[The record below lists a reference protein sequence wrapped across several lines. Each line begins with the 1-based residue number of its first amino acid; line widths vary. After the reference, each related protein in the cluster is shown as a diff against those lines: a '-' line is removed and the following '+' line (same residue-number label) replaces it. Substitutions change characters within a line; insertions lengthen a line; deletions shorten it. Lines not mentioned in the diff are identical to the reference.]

1 MLKAE
6 TDAESQ
12 NSMPKVKTQ
21 CRKSKLNAE
30 SRNSMPKVETNAKSE
45 INDEL

>member
-6 TDAESQ
+6 TDAESR
-12 NSMPKVKTQ
+12 NSMPKVKT
-21 CRKSKLNAE
+21 NAE
-30 SRNSMPKVETNAKSE
+30 SE